1 MTVKHP
7 VHVAFPASGF
17 VTVTS
22 LALTVAPAAIVIF
35 AVTCVAETNVVELTV
50 MPVPE
55 KVAARPAPVTK
66 PVPFTV
72 TL

>member
-7 VHVAFPASGF
+7 VQVPFPASGF

-22 LALTVAPAAIVIF
+22 LALTVAPAAIVMF
-35 AVTCVAETNVVELTV
+35 AVTCVAETNVVEFTV
-50 MPVPE
+50 IPVPE
-55 KVAARPAPVTK
+55 KVAASPAPVTN

-72 TL
+72 MF